1 MKAKLIELATNIN
14 HLYDFLN
21 RRQKILV
28 IDKYGHNFGQQFLI
42 EKVITYKERENIL
55 VYVAT
60 DGSEDSVPFS
70 ICQGGNRL
78 VFKGSNTGDTQV
90 EVRQKS

>member
-1 MKAKLIELATNIN
+1 MKAKLKELATNIN

-42 EKVITYKERENIL
+42 EKVTTYKERENIL

-60 DGSEDSVPFS
+60 DGSEDYFHSFFHLTRGKQ
-70 ICQGGNRL
+70 IGIQR
-78 VFKGSNTGDTQV
+78 
-90 EVRQKS
+90 

>member
-1 MKAKLIELATNIN
+1 MKAKGKELATNIN

-28 IDKYGHNFGQQFLI
+28 IDKYGHNFVQQFVI
-42 EKVITYKERENIL
+42 EKVITYNERENIL

-60 DGSEDSVPFS
+60 DGSEDDFHSFFCLPSGKQIS
-70 ICQGGNRL
+70 IQR
-78 VFKGSNTGDTQV
+78 
-90 EVRQKS
+90 

>member
-1 MKAKLIELATNIN
+1 MKAKVKELATNIN

-28 IDKYGHNFGQQFLI
+28 IDKYGHNFAQQFMI
-42 EKVITYKERENIL
+42 EKVVTYKERENIL

-60 DGSEDSVPFS
+60 VGSEDYFRSFF
-70 ICQGGNRL
+70 RL
-78 VFKGSNTGDTQV
+78 PRGKQIGIQ
-90 EVRQKS
+90 R

>member
-60 DGSEDSVPFS
+60 DGSEDYFHSFFHLPREKQ
-70 ICQGGNRL
+70 IGIQR
-78 VFKGSNTGDTQV
+78 
-90 EVRQKS
+90 

>member
-1 MKAKLIELATNIN
+1 MAILIDHKYFYLEMKAKVKELATNIN

-28 IDKYGHNFGQQFLI
+28 IDKYGHNFAQQFMI
-42 EKVITYKERENIL
+42 EKVVTYKERENIL

-60 DGSEDSVPFS
+60 DGSEDYFRSFF
-70 ICQGGNRL
+70 RL
-78 VFKGSNTGDTQV
+78 PRGKQIGIQ
-90 EVRQKS
+90 R

>member
-1 MKAKLIELATNIN
+1 MKAKVKELATNIN

-28 IDKYGHNFGQQFLI
+28 IDQYGHNFAQQFMI
-42 EKVITYKERENIL
+42 EKVVTYKERENIL

-60 DGSEDSVPFS
+60 DGSEDYFHSFF
-70 ICQGGNRL
+70 RL
-78 VFKGSNTGDTQV
+78 PRGKQIGIQ
-90 EVRQKS
+90 R